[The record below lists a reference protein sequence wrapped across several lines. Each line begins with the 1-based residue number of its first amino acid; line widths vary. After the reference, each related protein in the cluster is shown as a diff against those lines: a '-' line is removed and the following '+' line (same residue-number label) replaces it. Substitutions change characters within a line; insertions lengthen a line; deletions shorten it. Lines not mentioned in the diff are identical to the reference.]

1 MEQGASYHLR
11 PQVHLGLAG
20 GEGGRG
26 GVAQQHGLLRDARR
40 AGGDAL
46 CPVQELGGR
55 WRRRQ
60 VDLQRGGRREKAGL
74 LGRGVR
80 ATAAGFT
87 GPETHRGL
95 LRRCRLSAVGTRGA
109 ALPVGRQ
116 AGLREK
122 GQSVTETT
130 APMGAPAACRVGA
143 RGVPYLLH
151 GGQALELGAGE
162 VLLLQGGR
170 LQHQV
175 LLLRGVH
182 LLQVLRRRVGL
193 PVQRLLDHLRGG
205 GSVSKRPP

>member
-1 MEQGASYHLR
+1 MPDAPGATLCARFRSWAA
-11 PQVHLGLAG
+11 AG
-20 GEGGRG
+20 DVARLICKEGG
-26 GVAQQHGLLRDARR
+26 
-40 AGGDAL
+40 
-46 CPVQELGGR
+46 
-55 WRRRQ
+55 
-60 VDLQRGGRREKAGL
+60 GGRRPGCWAG
-74 LGRGVR
+74 GRR
-80 ATAAGFT
+80 ARAAGFT
-87 GPETHRGL
+87 GPGTHRGL

-122 GQSVTETT
+122 EQSVTETA
-130 APMGAPAACRVGA
+130 APTGAPAACRVGA
-143 RGVPYLLH
+143 RGAPYLLH
-151 GGQALELGAGE
+151 GRQALELGAGE

-205 GSVSKRPP
+205 GSVSKTPTLPPAPSMTPGSVAL